1 MRWLVTF
8 TGPVVYQADHP
19 KARRTVTSLEVS
31 SDTARRAEMHA
42 IRSVQG
48 DAEIA
53 AVRPV
58 GRVLAPPFVEDLPAD
73 VRVEY

>member
-19 KARRTVTSLEVS
+19 KARREITSLVVS
-31 SDTARRAEMHA
+31 AATARSAEIHA
-42 IRSVQG
+42 LRTVQG
-48 DAEIA
+48 A
-53 AVRPV
+53 ADVASVEPTP
-58 GRVLAPPFVEDLPAD
+58 RVLAPPFVEDLPPD